1 MIRPLLSKLIVLTA
15 ITTVPLSVIA
25 DVDDLRNTQK
35 SNANEWRLHK
45 NDARH
50 KIKVYVKNE
59 EGQKLRSFKVEGII
73 DAPLETL
80 LRIQSDVE
88 NYARWYFEIAEVKL
102 LKKVSDKEFYFYLVH
117 DAPIG
122 LPKRDVI
129 LRTVIEP
136 MSKKQPYVQLR
147 MTSIPDYMPPRPPFI
162 RMEAENYIVRY
173 TPLSKTQTLREV
185 EGFINPGGSSPAWA
199 INFVSGKGPY
209 TNMMGIRRMSLLPQ
223 YADSKEPLPYTF
235 FE

>member
-1 MIRPLLSKLIVLTA
+1 MKRALFSTCFALGIALSASSATFA
-15 ITTVPLSVIA
+15 A
-25 DVDDLRNTQK
+25 DIDDLRNP
-35 SNANEWRLHK
+35 SNSNEWRLQK

-59 EGQKLRSFKVEGII
+59 DGQKIRSFKVEAII
-73 DAPLETL
+73 DSPIEAL
-80 LRIQSDVE
+80 LRVQSDVD
-88 NYARWYFEIAEVKL
+88 NYMRWYFETLEVKF
-102 LKKVSDKEFYFYLVH
+102 LKRVSDKEFYFYVVH

-129 LRTVIEP
+129 LRTTIEP
-136 MSKKQPYVQLR
+136 MSKKQPHVQLK
-147 MTSIPDYMPPRPPFI
+147 MTSVPDYMPPRPPYV

>member
-1 MIRPLLSKLIVLTA
+1 MKRALFSTCFALGIAFLSNLALA
-15 ITTVPLSVIA
+15 A
-25 DVDDLRNTQK
+25 DLDDLRNTAN
-35 SNANEWRLHK
+35 SNEWRLQK

-59 EGQKLRSFKVEGII
+59 EGQKIRSFKVEGVI
-73 DAPLETL
+73 DAPIETI
-80 LRIQSDVE
+80 LRVQSDVE
-88 NYARWYFEIAEVKL
+88 NYARWYFEIAEVKF

-129 LRTVIEP
+129 LRTIIEP
-136 MSKKQPYVQLR
+136 MSKKQPFVQLK
-147 MTSIPDYMPPRPPFI
+147 MTSVPDYMPPRSPFI
-162 RMEAENYIVRY
+162 RMEAENYVLRY
-173 TPLSKTQTLREV
+173 TPISKTQTLREV
-185 EGFINPGGSSPAWA
+185 EGFINPGGNAPSWA

-209 TNMMGIRRMSLLPQ
+209 TNMMGIRRMAAMPQ

>member
-15 ITTVPLSVIA
+15 ITTVPLSVVA

-147 MTSIPDYMPPRPPFI
+147 MTSVPDYMPPRPPYV

>member
-1 MIRPLLSKLIVLTA
+1 MNKNFITTILLLSCFSTSAFAKL
-15 ITTVPLSVIA
+15 
-25 DVDDLRNTQK
+25 DDIHDE
-35 SNANEWRLHK
+35 NAAENSGWKLQK

-59 EGQKLRSFKVEGII
+59 EGQKIRSFKVEAII
-73 DAPLETL
+73 DAPIETL
-80 LRIQSDVE
+80 LRVQSDVD
-88 NYARWYFEIAEVKL
+88 NYMRWYFSTLEVKL
-102 LKKVSDKEFYFYLVH
+102 LKKVSTKEFYFYVVH

-122 LPKRDVI
+122 MPDRDVI

-136 MSKKQPYVQLR
+136 MSKKQPYVQLK
-147 MTSIPDYMPPRPPFI
+147 MTSTPDYIPLRPPLV
-162 RMEAENYIVRY
+162 RMEAENYTVRY

-199 INFVSGKGPY
+199 INFVQGKGPY
-209 TNMMGIRRMSLLPQ
+209 ANMMGMRRMATLPQ
-223 YADSKEPLPYTF
+223 YTDNKEPLAYDF

>member
-136 MSKKQPYVQLR
+136 MSKKQ
-147 MTSIPDYMPPRPPFI
+147 
-162 RMEAENYIVRY
+162 
-173 TPLSKTQTLREV
+173 
-185 EGFINPGGSSPAWA
+185 
-199 INFVSGKGPY
+199 
-209 TNMMGIRRMSLLPQ
+209 
-223 YADSKEPLPYTF
+223 
-235 FE
+235 

>member
-1 MIRPLLSKLIVLTA
+1 MKRALFSTCFALGIA
-15 ITTVPLSVIA
+15 ISASSTTLAA
-25 DVDDLRNTQK
+25 DIDDLRNP
-35 SNANEWRLHK
+35 SNSNEWRLQK
-45 NDARH
+45 NDSRH

-59 EGQKLRSFKVEGII
+59 DGQKIRSFKVEAII
-73 DAPLETL
+73 DSPIEAL
-80 LRIQSDVE
+80 LRVQSDVD
-88 NYARWYFEIAEVKL
+88 NYMRWYFETLEVKF
-102 LKKVSDKEFYFYLVH
+102 LKRVSDKEFYFYVVH
-117 DAPIG
+117 NAPIG

-129 LRTVIEP
+129 LRTTIEP
-136 MSKKQPYVQLR
+136 MSKKQPHVQLK
-147 MTSIPDYMPPRPPFI
+147 MTSVPDYMPPRPPYV

>member
-1 MIRPLLSKLIVLTA
+1 MIHPLLSKLIVLTA
-15 ITTVPLSVIA
+15 ITTVPLSVVA

-117 DAPIG
+117 DATIG
-122 LPKRDVI
+122 LPKLDVI
-129 LRTVIEP
+129 LRTTIEP
-136 MSKKQPYVQLR
+136 MSKKQPHVQLK
-147 MTSIPDYMPPRPPFI
+147 MTSVPDYMPPRPPYV

>member
-1 MIRPLLSKLIVLTA
+1 MIRTLLSKLIVLTA
-15 ITTVPLSVIA
+15 ITTVPLSVVA

>member
-1 MIRPLLSKLIVLTA
+1 MMMRKPLFTSLLAVLVAATSP
-15 ITTVPLSVIA
+15 TYA
-25 DVDDLRNTQK
+25 DVDDLRNNSGA
-35 SNANEWRLHK
+35 SNGEWRLQK

-50 KIKVYVKNE
+50 KIKVYIKNE
-59 EGQKLRSFKVEGII
+59 EGQKIRSFKVEGII
-73 DAPLETL
+73 DSPIETL
-80 LRIQSDVE
+80 LRVQSDVD

-102 LKKVSDKEFYFYLVH
+102 LKRVSDKEFYFYLVH

-129 LRTVIEP
+129 LRTIIEP
-136 MSKKQPYVQLR
+136 MSKKQPFVQLK
-147 MTSIPDYMPPRPPFI
+147 MTSVPDYMPPRPPYI
-162 RMEAENYIVRY
+162 RMEAENYVLRY

-185 EGFINPGGSSPAWA
+185 EGFINPGGNAPSWA

-209 TNMMGIRRMSLLPQ
+209 TNMMGIRRMATMPQ

>member
-1 MIRPLLSKLIVLTA
+1 MIRTLLSKLIVLTA
-15 ITTVPLSVIA
+15 ITTVPLSVVA

-59 EGQKLRSFKVEGII
+59 EGQKLRSFKVEGVI

-102 LKKVSDKEFYFYLVH
+102 LKKVSDKEFYFYMVH

-136 MSKKQPYVQLR
+136 MSKKQPYVQLK
-147 MTSIPDYMPPRPPFI
+147 MTSVPDYMPPRPPYV

>member
-15 ITTVPLSVIA
+15 ITTVPLSVVA

-45 NDARH
+45 NDASH

-80 LRIQSDVE
+80 LRIQSDVD

-162 RMEAENYIVRY
+162 RMEAENYVLRY
-173 TPLSKTQTLREV
+173 TPISKTQTLREV
-185 EGFINPGGSSPAWA
+185 EGFINPGGNAPSWA

-209 TNMMGIRRMSLLPQ
+209 TNMMGIRRMASMPQ
-223 YADSKEPLPYTF
+223 YADSQEPLPYTF